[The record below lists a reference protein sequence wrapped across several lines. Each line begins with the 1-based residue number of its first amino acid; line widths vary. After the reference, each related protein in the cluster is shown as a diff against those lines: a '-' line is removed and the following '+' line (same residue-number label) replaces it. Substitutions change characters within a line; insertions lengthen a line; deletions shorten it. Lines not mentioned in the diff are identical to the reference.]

1 MSQQPSSTRSH
12 RLVTAAYWFVAAEFL
27 VGAVTK
33 YWPGAGPFGSDYAV
47 RFADW
52 GYPSWFRFV
61 VGTLELLCAVCLV
74 SSSRR
79 FRFLGAAALV
89 LLLDGAVTTHVVN
102 HDPLSESLAA
112 PIHLV
117 IAIVIALAN
126 WPADWRHLLRPARPA
141 PEASTTPAP
150 VRADMVPAR

>member
-27 VGAVTK
+27 VGAITK
-33 YWPGAGPFGSDYAV
+33 YWPGTGPFGADYAM

-61 VGTLELLCAVCLV
+61 VGTLELVCAACLV
-74 SSSRR
+74 TASRR
-79 FRFLGAAALV
+79 LRFVAAVALV

-102 HDPLSESLAA
+102 HDPLSASLAA
-112 PIHLV
+112 PVHLV

-126 WPADWRHLLRPARPA
+126 WPARWRDLLSPARRV
-141 PEASTTPAP
+141 PEATTTPLRAP
-150 VRADMVPAR
+150 AVPAR